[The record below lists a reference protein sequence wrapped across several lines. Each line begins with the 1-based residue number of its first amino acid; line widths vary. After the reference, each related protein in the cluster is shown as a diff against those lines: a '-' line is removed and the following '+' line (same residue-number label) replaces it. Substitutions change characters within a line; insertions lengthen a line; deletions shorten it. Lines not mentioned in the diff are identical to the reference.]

1 MTARGSLFYLMGA
14 SGSGKDTLLDASLA
28 RLEASPDWR
37 LHLPRRVQRYI
48 TRPAD
53 AGGET
58 HHAVS
63 EEQFTAL
70 VKEDR
75 FCLLWQAHGLSYG
88 IDREILDWLAAG
100 DNVLV
105 NGSRAYLP
113 QASRLVPGLVAI
125 LIDVPAEVRER
136 RLHDRAR
143 ESGDALDS
151 RMRRTVELNTDDVPV
166 HRINNDQALEKSAS
180 DLCQLIVSVSVEQ
193 RERKHG

>member
-1 MTARGSLFYLMGA
+1 MTAQGRLFYLMGA

-28 RLEASPDWR
+28 RLEASPEWR
-37 LHLPRRVQRYI
+37 SHLPRRVQRYI

-53 AGGET
+53 AGGEA

-63 EEQFTAL
+63 EDQFTAL

-75 FCLLWQAHGLSYG
+75 FCVLWQAHGFSYG

-151 RMRRTVELNTDDVPV
+151 RMQRTIELNTDDVPV
-166 HRINNDQALEKSAS
+166 HRINNDQALEQSV
-180 DLCQLIVSVSVEQ
+180 DDMCQLIVSLSTQ
-193 RERKHG
+193 K

>member
-1 MTARGSLFYLMGA
+1 MTAHGSLFYLMGA
-14 SGSGKDTLLDASLA
+14 SGSGKDTLLDASLV

-37 LHLPRRVQRYI
+37 SHLPRRVQRYI
-48 TRPAD
+48 TRPAE
-53 AGGET
+53 AGGEA

-63 EEQFTAL
+63 EDQFTAL

-125 LIDVPAEVRER
+125 LIDVPPDVRKQ
-136 RLHDRAR
+136 RLQNRAR

-151 RMRRTVELNTDDVPV
+151 RMQRTVELDTDDVPV
-166 HRINNDQALEKSAS
+166 HRIDNDQALEKSAE
-180 DLCQLIVSVSVEQ
+180 DLCQLIVRLSTQQ
-193 RERKHG
+193 RA

>member
-105 NGSRAYLP
+105 NGSRACRQKY
-113 QASRLVPGLVAI
+113 V
-125 LIDVPAEVRER
+125 
-136 RLHDRAR
+136 
-143 ESGDALDS
+143 SGDCMIGRVNPVMHWILECE
-151 RMRRTVELNTDDVPV
+151 ELLN
-166 HRINNDQALEKSAS
+166 
-180 DLCQLIVSVSVEQ
+180 
-193 RERKHG
+193 

>member
-1 MTARGSLFYLMGA
+1 MTAQGRLFYLMGA

-28 RLEASPDWR
+28 RLQASPDWR
-37 LHLPRRVQRYI
+37 PHLPRRVQRYI

-53 AGGET
+53 AGGEA

-63 EEQFTAL
+63 EDQFTSL

-151 RMRRTVELNTDDVPV
+151 RMQRTIELNTDDVPV
-166 HRINNDQALEKSAS
+166 HRINNDQALEQSV
-180 DLCQLIVSVSVEQ
+180 DDMCQLIVSLSTQ
-193 RERKHG
+193 K